1 MNVGIGT
8 VVRSSF
14 SGNSCLEFLVLCL
27 CIARSSSIFLSQLS
41 NSYLLCSC
49 SLMQLPVCENLV
61 RQSIKTCQLLV
72 QSYTPFLFFYRNN
85 FVYAAHPVPPTP
97 ISHQI
102 ITRNSHAVVS
112 STHPRKFRQSFTRD
126 RFFKTLDDA
135 LSRKICG
142 GYIKNSYRYHD
153 FFYSSSFLFIF
164 HFSGRHTIGHLF
176 EMICCNWCDCSL
188 IQCSSCTVMLQHIGL
203 HLAIYF
209 LILSESYF
217 ITIDTI
223 GIPLLCKHS
232 KHMLINL
239 TFSVI
244 TTR

>member
-1 MNVGIGT
+1 MT
-8 VVRSSF
+8 
-14 SGNSCLEFLVLCL
+14 
-27 CIARSSSIFLSQLS
+27 
-41 NSYLLCSC
+41 
-49 SLMQLPVCENLV
+49 
-61 RQSIKTCQLLV
+61 
-72 QSYTPFLFFYRNN
+72 
-85 FVYAAHPVPPTP
+85 
-97 ISHQI
+97 
-102 ITRNSHAVVS
+102 

-188 IQCSSCTVMLQHIGL
+188 IQCSSCTVMLYHIGL

-209 LILSESYF
+209 FS
-217 ITIDTI
+217 TIWK
-223 GIPLLCKHS
+223 LLHTNWHCGDPPYYVRIVNRCKH
-232 KHMLINL
+232 
-239 TFSVI
+239 I
-244 TTR
+244 TMDKCNISFDNDQMSGGVGYLFLYTVPVFQCL